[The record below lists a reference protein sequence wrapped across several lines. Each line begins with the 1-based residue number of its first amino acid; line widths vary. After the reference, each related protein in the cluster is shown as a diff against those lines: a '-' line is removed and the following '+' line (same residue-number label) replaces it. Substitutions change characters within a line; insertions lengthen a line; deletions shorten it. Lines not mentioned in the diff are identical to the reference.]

1 MRKITNMK
9 NINDIVNLAKTYQSN
24 NYPNNIRTV
33 IPDQKINS
41 IIELSKSV
49 IDLPGEVCEVGVW
62 RGAIGIVFGE
72 IFKNKN
78 IYLFDTFHGIPYSN
92 EFDNVHRVGD
102 FGENDR
108 DPLYF
113 SSFDE
118 VKDMLSIYNNI
129 KIYKG
134 IFPSETSEF
143 IYNKKFSLVHLD
155 VDVYQSYKESLEFF
169 YSKMVEGGLI
179 LLDDYAMSS
188 CEGATIAVDNF
199 CKENNIKIHSYSSG
213 DGLQFYLKIN
223 R

>member
-1 MRKITNMK
+1 MQHI
-9 NINDIVNLAKTYQSN
+9 IDLAKGYKVE
-24 NYPNNIRTV
+24 NYSDNRRTV

-72 IFKNKN
+72 IFKNKK
-78 IYLFDTFHGIPYSN
+78 IYMFDTFDGISYHN
-92 EFDNVHRVGD
+92 EQFDNVHRKGD
-102 FGENDR
+102 FGRESKHSAVD
-108 DPLYF
+108 YAEF
-113 SSFDE
+113 EE
-118 VKDMLSIYNNI
+118 VKNILSIYSNI
-129 KIYKG
+129 SLHKG
-134 IFPSETSEF
+134 IFPVETSDIIKNERF
-143 IYNKKFSLVHLD
+143 CLVHVD
-155 VDVYQSYKESLEFF
+155 VDIYQSYKDCLEFF
-169 YSKMVEGGLI
+169 YPKMVEGGLI
-179 LLDDYAMSS
+179 LLDDYAIST